1 MTYEGRKVVDSKQF
15 NPEPSEQINISTKKR
30 RRYLCMD
37 YICLDTE
44 TSWNHDI
51 DNPIGWIYQWCF
63 SYKNEL
69 ICGRKPSELV
79 EALLK
84 VIKVNNIDDEHVINI
99 FIHNLSYDYV
109 YIKEWLKQALKD
121 EFENLA
127 IAKHKLITSTI
138 KGCIFK
144 CTYRLTGKSLDDW
157 STEMGTEHKK
167 LVDTVD
173 YSQIRYQDTELT
185 ETDWKYMWND
195 VIVLDEALKI
205 QMDIHGDTLKTLPLT
220 CTGYVRREAKRYFG
234 EEKQY
239 RYDFKNTRL
248 TFEQYLFCKQE
259 FSGGITHG
267 NRFLAGK
274 KVSVGDTIRI
284 GNKEVKVTAI
294 KHRDFA
300 SHYPSQQRCYK
311 APKGKFFKYYDYE
324 FNTKS
329 SCKVEKIIKESDKY
343 CFLVSILIEDMELR
357 DRGITL
363 PYAQS
368 CKFYQGKI
376 GTIHTVEDNGRILSM
391 TSKSVVV
398 MNETDLLWFYKQYK
412 CKYKILKVYASKK
425 GEFPKW
431 LIKTVD
437 DFFEGKTLFKQK
449 EKELESLG
457 FDENTIEWIKNH
469 RDLMIKKGMLNGVY
483 GMSATDPIRESF
495 FENEDGE
502 WEQEKKTEE
511 EMESAL
517 DKYYENWG
525 SFMSY
530 QLGCWTTANARNE
543 LMEFVELIGYDHFLY
558 ADTDSIFYIS
568 DEETEKKIEAKNK
581 EFRDIDDE
589 NHMYIEVNGKRVY
602 YNQFEL
608 EKEDIKAFKFLHAK
622 CYGYE
627 LVDGE
632 LKVTIAGVKKHGRN
646 KNTRVK
652 ELGTLDNL
660 ESGKK
665 FIDCGGTRTIYPV
678 HTPDTV
684 IIDGHLIEY
693 SCSAIITETDKTL
706 KCGIE
711 LAEEDFEWQVAEAV

>member
-1 MTYEGRKVVDSKQF
+1 MIYEGRKIVNSKDF
-15 NPEPSEQINISTKKR
+15 MPKPSNQINVSTKKR
-30 RRYLCMD
+30 IRFLCTD
-37 YICLDTE
+37 YVCLDTE

-51 DNPIGWIYQWCF
+51 DNPIGWVYQWCF
-63 SYKNEL
+63 SYQDEL
-69 ICGRKPSELV
+69 VCGRKPSELV
-79 EALLK
+79 EALAK
-84 VIKVNNIDDEHVINI
+84 VIEVNNIDDEHNINI

-109 YIKEWLKQALKD
+109 YIKEWLKQKLED
-121 EFENLA
+121 EFDNLA

-138 KGCIFK
+138 KGCVFK
-144 CTYRLTGKSLDDW
+144 CTYRLTNKSLDDW

-173 YSQIRYQDTELT
+173 YSVIRFQDTELT

-195 VIVLDEALKI
+195 VIVLDESLKI
-205 QMDIHGDTLKTLPLT
+205 QMDIYGDNLKTLPLT
-220 CTGYVRREAKRYFG
+220 CTGYVRREAKSYFN
-234 EEKQY
+234 EVKQY
-239 RYDFKNTRL
+239 RYDFRNTRL
-248 TFEQYLFCKQE
+248 TFEQYLFCKKE

-274 KVSVGDTIRI
+274 KVSVGETIRI
-284 GNKEVKVTAI
+284 GDKEVYVSAI

-300 SHYPSQQRCYK
+300 SHYPSQQRCYT
-311 APKGKFFKYYDYE
+311 APKGKFFLYYDIKV
-324 FNTKS
+324 NTNI
-329 SCKVEKIIKESDKY
+329 SCTVQKLFEESKKY
-343 CFLVSILIEDMELR
+343 CFLVSIYVEDLELR

-363 PYAQS
+363 PIAQT

-376 GTIHTVEDNGRILSM
+376 GTIHTIEDNGRLLSM
-391 TSKSVVV
+391 EGKSVVI
-398 MNETDLLWFYKQYK
+398 MNESDLYWFYKQYK
-412 CKYKILKVYASKK
+412 CKYKILKVYASRR
-425 GEFPKW
+425 GSFPKW

-437 DFFEGKTLFKQK
+437 DFFEGKTLYKQK
-449 EKELESLG
+449 EKELESMG
-457 FDENTIEWIKNH
+457 FNEDTIEWIKNH

-495 FENEDGE
+495 FENEEGE

-511 EMESAL
+511 EMEEAL
-517 DKYYENWG
+517 DTYYENWG

-543 LMEFVELIGYDHFLY
+543 LMQFVELIGYDHFLY

-568 DEETEKKIEAKNK
+568 DEETEKKIEDKNK
-581 EFRDIDDE
+581 EFRDFDDE
-589 NHMYIEVNGKRVY
+589 HQMYIEVNGKRVY

-608 EKEDIKAFKFLHAK
+608 EKEEIKAFKFLHAK

-627 LVDGE
+627 LMDDE

-646 KNTRVK
+646 GNTRVK
-652 ELGTLDNL
+652 ELGSLDNL
-660 ESGKK
+660 ESGKQ
-665 FIDCGGTRTIYPV
+665 FFDCGGTRTIYTN

-684 IIDGHLIEY
+684 MIDGHLIEY

-711 LAEEDFEWQVAEAV
+711 LCEEDFEWCVAEVV